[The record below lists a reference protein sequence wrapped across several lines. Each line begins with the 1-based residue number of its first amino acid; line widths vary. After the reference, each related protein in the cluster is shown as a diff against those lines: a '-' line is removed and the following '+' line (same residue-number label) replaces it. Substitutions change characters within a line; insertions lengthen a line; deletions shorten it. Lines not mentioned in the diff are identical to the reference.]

1 MRTQSRA
8 ALWLDRIVQAKC
20 RELEQLRRSVPQAVL
35 ERRIVP
41 HERRVFRQALLNT
54 AAERGFAV
62 IAEMKKA
69 SPSRG
74 MLRASYDPVAIAQSY
89 QASGA
94 AALSVLTDRE
104 FFSGSLEDLQ
114 RVKAA
119 TSLAVLRKDFT
130 LAPYHVYEAAAAG
143 ADAILLIAA
152 ILQPEELSSLLQ
164 LGHSLGLD
172 ALVEVHNAAELEA
185 ALQAGSDCIGVN
197 NRDLD
202 TLEVSLNTSREL
214 IDKIPDTVVS
224 ISESGIRSP
233 EDLASLRAAGFD
245 AFLIGERF
253 ITEPDPGVA
262 LRTLLSGAAAAE
274 SSETPP
280 PRQQAV

>member
-1 MRTQSRA
+1 MPAQSRP

-20 RELEQLRRSVPQAVL
+20 RELEQLRRSVPQTAL
-35 ERRIVP
+35 EKSIVP
-41 HERRVFRQALLNT
+41 RDRRVFCQALLD
-54 AAERGFAV
+54 AAEERGTAV

-74 MLRASYDPVAIAQSY
+74 LLCASYDPVTIAQSY

-104 FFSGSLEDLQ
+104 FFSGSLEHLQ

-119 TSLAVLRKDFT
+119 TSLPVLRKDFT

-152 ILQPEELSSLLQ
+152 ILRPDELSSLLR
-164 LGHSLGLD
+164 LSHSLGMD

-185 ALQAGSDCIGVN
+185 ALQAGGDCIGVN

-202 TLEVSLNTSREL
+202 ILEVSLNTSLEL
-214 IDKIPDTVVS
+214 IDTIPDTVVS
-224 ISESGIRSP
+224 VSESGIRSA
-233 EDLASLRAAGFD
+233 EDLLSLRAAGFD

-253 ITEPDPGVA
+253 MTEPDAGAA
-262 LRTLLSGAAAAE
+262 LRALLSGVAAKA
-274 SSETPP
+274 SENPATS
-280 PRQQAV
+280 RRAI